1 MPCPIEEIRW
11 PSTVTEAD
19 LTRCRTAEATHISYW
34 LLGPGEIALRAPFMV
49 NVMRRMKVRWVRQR
63 SLKKQDFED
72 RRKCCCAFYEM
83 GKSVA

>member
-49 NVMRRMKVRWVRQR
+49 
-63 SLKKQDFED
+63 
-72 RRKCCCAFYEM
+72 KCDETNEGQM
-83 GKSVA
+83 GKAAFAEEAGL